1 VGWRSANEL
10 AECGFVLKEAQVICG
25 CGADSELVSL
35 ELRGCLEVPN
45 LLVPLAFD
53 TRSTI

>member
-1 VGWRSANEL
+1 VVESSR
-10 AECGFVLKEAQVICG
+10 ECGFVLKEAQVICG